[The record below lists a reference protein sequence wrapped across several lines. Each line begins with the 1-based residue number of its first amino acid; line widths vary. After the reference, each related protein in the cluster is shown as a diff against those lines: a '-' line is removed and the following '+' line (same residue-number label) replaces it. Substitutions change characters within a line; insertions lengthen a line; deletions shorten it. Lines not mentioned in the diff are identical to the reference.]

1 MIRSIT
7 ALFGFS
13 VRQTVFGLRIWV
25 TLLLLAAPSG
35 LTLLIRYFE
44 SAARLPAVWER
55 YHGCMQYLMF
65 MLVIPLVCMLHGT
78 ALIGAEAEGGT
89 LVYLLTRRLRRAVV
103 LLVRFAAT
111 ALVLVLLLE
120 AATCVH
126 HLCTVGGVDIESLG
140 GESRQSP
147 SSGPWRPAS
156 ELAAYLCVVPIGV
169 VSYLAVFTLIG
180 LAAKSPIKVSI
191 IYLAAIDLLVGSLPV
206 GARMYTISDQLR
218 RPMLHAM
225 PQLAELY
232 DLPGDLHALLY
243 PPGSTGTGA
252 LVIVTLVAL
261 LLSCV
266 LITVRE
272 LAAVELARE

>member
-13 VRQTVFGLRIWV
+13 VRQTVFSLRIWV

-35 LTLLIRYFE
+35 LTLLARYFE
-44 SAARLPAVWER
+44 SAARLQAVWER

-78 ALIGAEAEGGT
+78 AMIGTEAEGGT

-126 HLCTVGGVDIESLG
+126 HLCAVGGVDIESLG
-140 GESRQSP
+140 GPRQS
-147 SSGPWRPAS
+147 SSGAPWRPAG
-156 ELAAYLCVVPIGV
+156 ELAAYLCVVPMGV

-180 LAAKSPIKVSI
+180 LAAKRPITVSI
-191 IYLAAIDLLVGSLPV
+191 IYLAAIDLAVGSLPV

-218 RPMLHAM
+218 RTMLDAM
-225 PQLAELY
+225 PKLAGLY
-232 DLPGDLHALLY
+232 NLPGDLHALLY

-252 LVIVTLVAL
+252 LVFVTLVAL

-272 LAAVELARE
+272 LAAAELARE

>member
-13 VRQTVFGLRIWV
+13 VRQTVFSLRIWV
-25 TLLLLAAPSG
+25 TLLLLAVPGG
-35 LTLLIRYFE
+35 LALLIRHFD
-44 SAARLPAVWER
+44 AARLQDMWER

-120 AATCVH
+120 GATCVH
-126 HLCTVGGVDIESLG
+126 HLCAVGGVDIESLG
-140 GESRQSP
+140 GSRQS
-147 SSGPWRPAS
+147 SSGAPWRPAG

-180 LAAKSPIKVSI
+180 LATKSQDDT
-191 IYLAAIDLLVGSLPV
+191 YDGTMAL
-206 GARMYTISDQLR
+206 ISKGVQHL
-218 RPMLHAM
+218 
-225 PQLAELY
+225 
-232 DLPGDLHALLY
+232 
-243 PPGSTGTGA
+243 
-252 LVIVTLVAL
+252 
-261 LLSCV
+261 
-266 LITVRE
+266 
-272 LAAVELARE
+272 

>member
-13 VRQTVFGLRIWV
+13 VRQTAFSLRIWV
-25 TLLLLAAPSG
+25 TLLLLAVPSG
-35 LTLLIRYFE
+35 LTLLIRYFD
-44 SAARLPAVWER
+44 APRLQDMWER

-78 ALIGAEAEGGT
+78 VLIGAEAEGGT

-120 AATCVH
+120 AATCMH
-126 HLCTVGGVDIESLG
+126 HLCAVGGVDIESLG
-140 GESRQSP
+140 GGS
-147 SSGPWRPAS
+147 WRPAG
-156 ELAAYLCVVPIGV
+156 ELAAYLGVVPIGV

-180 LAAKSPIKVSI
+180 LATKSPIKISI
-191 IYLAAIDLLVGSLPV
+191 IYLAAIDLGLGSLPV

-218 RPMLHAM
+218 RTMLHAM

-232 DLPGDLHALLY
+232 NLPGELHALLY
-243 PPGSTGTGA
+243 PAGSTGTSA
-252 LVIVTLVAL
+252 LVFVTLAAL
-261 LLSCV
+261 LLSCI

-272 LAAVELARE
+272 LAAAELARG